1 MPQVINT
8 NIASLNAQ
16 RNLNTSQGALA
27 TSLQRL
33 SSGLRI
39 NSAKD
44 DAAGMAIS
52 DRMSSQVRG
61 LNQATRNANDGISLA
76 QIAEGAL
83 GETNNILQRIR
94 ELSIQSA
101 NATNSAS
108 DRLALQSEVNQLKAE
123 LDRIANTTSFNGLK
137 LLDGNF
143 VAQNFQVGA
152 EANQTIS
159 VSVSG
164 ADSSTLGINK
174 VSTDN
179 TLAGI
184 SNAAGTYTSF
194 TQGTVANGAATFA
207 QAVTANGA
215 IQTLTLR
222 DQDNNVVDTAAVV
235 LADNSA
241 ALVAARINTDMGASG
256 VVATARTTT
265 AYMDI
270 GSTGGV
276 EGDLI
281 TFKLNTN
288 AAAGTDAQTISYN
301 IGATA
306 ADTQTNFQNALNAA
320 IAGIN
325 VGNADTDL
333 AVSYSGNTATLTSI
347 SGLNIGVDTFD
358 RVESSSFSISAFV
371 GSVVGDAVS
380 FNLKVGG
387 GSAVPVSFT
396 SAGAGSDLDTLYA
409 AIKAGGSVDLTNKGF
424 IVSQTAPAGPV
435 TIRSIAVAGG
445 GNISLEAL
453 SNTTSVMTMTVA
465 AGASSTA
472 APTGILAEGAGVNSA
487 ITDTTADI
495 SGLIKFG
502 TGATSTV
509 NVTDTAVAANSSA
522 AVKGTVEVNLGAGG
536 RTVESSISGLVQ
548 ANIGLVGK
556 AVATAADVYALGTA
570 DTANGNNVA
579 AQTLTINGQV
589 VKTVA
594 IEANATAEEIAAL
607 VNAVADSTGVQA
619 TARTTAT
626 ISSLSANGVTS
637 FNLNGTDI
645 SANVTITDLTTLT
658 EAINTKT
665 GATGVTAKVST
676 DKKSII
682 LEHSTGENISIKNF
696 NSSAATSNTIVSV
709 DITGASGKAG
719 LLQAGGP
726 VALAGTRDS
735 TVVGGNVEFKA
746 NAGYFSVKSSVA
758 DSAGG
763 LFSGN
768 ADELRASVKEALVN
782 VDISTVGGAN
792 SAIDVADGAL
802 ARINSI
808 RADLGAVQNRFGS
821 TIANLTTTAENLTAA
836 RSRIQDADFAS
847 ETAALTR
854 AQILQQAGVAMLAQ
868 ANALPQ
874 QVLQLLQG

>member
-241 ALVAARINTDMGASG
+241 ALVAARIR
-256 VVATARTTT
+256 RT
-265 AYMDI
+265 
-270 GSTGGV
+270 
-276 EGDLI
+276 
-281 TFKLNTN
+281 F
-288 AAAGTDAQTISYN
+288 
-301 IGATA
+301 
-306 ADTQTNFQNALNAA
+306 
-320 IAGIN
+320 
-325 VGNADTDL
+325 
-333 AVSYSGNTATLTSI
+333 
-347 SGLNIGVDTFD
+347 
-358 RVESSSFSISAFV
+358 
-371 GSVVGDAVS
+371 
-380 FNLKVGG
+380 
-387 GSAVPVSFT
+387 P
-396 SAGAGSDLDTLYA
+396 
-409 AIKAGGSVDLTNKGF
+409 
-424 IVSQTAPAGPV
+424 
-435 TIRSIAVAGG
+435 
-445 GNISLEAL
+445 
-453 SNTTSVMTMTVA
+453 
-465 AGASSTA
+465 
-472 APTGILAEGAGVNSA
+472 
-487 ITDTTADI
+487 
-495 SGLIKFG
+495 
-502 TGATSTV
+502 
-509 NVTDTAVAANSSA
+509 
-522 AVKGTVEVNLGAGG
+522 
-536 RTVESSISGLVQ
+536 
-548 ANIGLVGK
+548 
-556 AVATAADVYALGTA
+556 
-570 DTANGNNVA
+570 
-579 AQTLTINGQV
+579 
-589 VKTVA
+589 
-594 IEANATAEEIAAL
+594 
-607 VNAVADSTGVQA
+607 
-619 TARTTAT
+619 
-626 ISSLSANGVTS
+626 
-637 FNLNGTDI
+637 
-645 SANVTITDLTTLT
+645 
-658 EAINTKT
+658 
-665 GATGVTAKVST
+665 
-676 DKKSII
+676 
-682 LEHSTGENISIKNF
+682 
-696 NSSAATSNTIVSV
+696 
-709 DITGASGKAG
+709 
-719 LLQAGGP
+719 
-726 VALAGTRDS
+726 
-735 TVVGGNVEFKA
+735 
-746 NAGYFSVKSSVA
+746 
-758 DSAGG
+758 
-763 LFSGN
+763 
-768 ADELRASVKEALVN
+768 
-782 VDISTVGGAN
+782 
-792 SAIDVADGAL
+792 
-802 ARINSI
+802 
-808 RADLGAVQNRFGS
+808 
-821 TIANLTTTAENLTAA
+821 AA
-836 RSRIQDADFAS
+836 R
-847 ETAALTR
+847 
-854 AQILQQAGVAMLAQ
+854 G
-868 ANALPQ
+868 
-874 QVLQLLQG
+874 